1 VYVEGA
7 LLSEKFLPQQMMAP
21 YSLEKREEVYTLLSN
36 ESKLFF
42 YKR

>member
-21 YSLEKREEVYTLLSN
+21 YSLEKREEVSPLLSN

>member
-7 LLSEKFLPQQMMAP
+7 LLSEEFLPQQMMAP
-21 YSLEKREEVYTLLSN
+21 YSLENRGEVSPLLSN